1 MVEVYKLLFTK
12 TLKTNGLHYEAEFCL
27 MQVTSGLTLDFSVLN
42 VGSLYSPN
50 LTFSTAGGK
59 IKTNRR
65 RERERERERT
75 HLGRKSVKTGSM
87 TEAFMCLFFHNDL
100 LTVTRERLT
109 EIDRQTCHQLLLTT
123 IL

>member
-1 MVEVYKLLFTK
+1 
-12 TLKTNGLHYEAEFCL
+12 

-87 TEAFMCLFFHNDL
+87 TEAGVFWVFNFSS
-100 LTVTRERLT
+100 
-109 EIDRQTCHQLLLTT
+109 
-123 IL
+123 

>member
-1 MVEVYKLLFTK
+1 
-12 TLKTNGLHYEAEFCL
+12 

-65 RERERERERT
+65 RERERERT
-75 HLGRKSVKTGSM
+75 QLGRKSVKTGSM
-87 TEAFMCLFFHNDL
+87 TEAGVFWVFVFS
-100 LTVTRERLT
+100 
-109 EIDRQTCHQLLLTT
+109 
-123 IL
+123 